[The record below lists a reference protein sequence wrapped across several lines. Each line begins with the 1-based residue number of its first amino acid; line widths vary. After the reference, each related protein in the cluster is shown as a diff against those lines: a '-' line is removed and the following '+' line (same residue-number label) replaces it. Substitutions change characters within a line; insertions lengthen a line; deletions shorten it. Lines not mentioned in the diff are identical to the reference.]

1 MLIEYLAFL
10 DCIWPHF
17 IGGCEMGRDTGKW
30 LREAGPWS
38 DIDLCSLADEAWY
51 FTMPHI
57 IGVLTK

>member
-1 MLIEYLAFL
+1 
-10 DCIWPHF
+10 
-17 IGGCEMGRDTGKW
+17 MGRDTGKW

-38 DIDLCSLADEAWY
+38 DVDLCSLADEAWY